1 MSETPVEPLDFES
14 EVHELELR
22 IAAIHQDSR
31 GASAA
36 ELLGKSRELVKE
48 RDSKLKQ
55 LYGKLDAWQTCR
67 VARHPQRPQAAD
79 YLREGL
85 RDFVSLHGD
94 RMYGDDPAVIG
105 GLARLDG
112 RDIIAI
118 AQHKGSSTE
127 ERIAHNFG
135 MPMPEGYRKAL
146 RLARLAAKFGLPVVT
161 FIDTPGAYPGIEAE
175 ERGQAQ
181 AIGSCLLEMAVLETP
196 IVAIVIGEGGSGGAL
211 ALGVADEV
219 MMLEHSIYSV
229 ISPEGCASILWRSAE
244 RAADAASALNLT
256 ARQLHKLGLIDT
268 VLAEPVGGAHRD
280 RDGTIATVTKAAA
293 AALAKLAKIDLQ
305 AIVKRRA
312 ERARAYG
319 KFNGG

>member
-1 MSETPVEPLDFES
+1 MSGTPVEPLDFES
-14 EVHELELR
+14 EVHEIELR
-22 IAAIHQDSR
+22 IAAVHQDSR
-31 GASAA
+31 GSSAA
-36 ELLGKSRELVKE
+36 ELLGKSRELEKE
-48 RDSKLKQ
+48 RDRKLKQ
-55 LYGKLDAWQTCR
+55 LYGKLNAWQVCR
-67 VARHPQRPQAAD
+67 VARHPQRPQACD
-79 YLREGL
+79 YLNTGL
-85 RDFVSLHGD
+85 SDFVSLHGD

-105 GLARLDG
+105 GLARLAG
-112 RDIIAI
+112 CDIMAI

-135 MPMPEGYRKAL
+135 MPMPEGYRKAV

-181 AIGSCLLEMAVLETP
+181 AIGNCLLEMAALETP

-244 RAADAASALNLT
+244 RAADAASALRLT
-256 ARQLHKLGLIDT
+256 ARQLHKFGLIDT
-268 VLAEPVGGAHRD
+268 VLPEPIGGAHRD
-280 RDGTIATVTKAAA
+280 RAGAVETVCKAAA
-293 AALAKLAKIDLQ
+293 AALARLAKIDLQ

-319 KFNGG
+319 RFDGS

>member
-1 MSETPVEPLDFES
+1 MSQGPVEPLDFEG
-14 EVHELELR
+14 EIHEIEQR

-36 ELLGKSRELVKE
+36 DLLEKSRQLEKE
-48 RDSKLKQ
+48 RNKKLKQ
-55 LYGKLDAWQTCR
+55 LYGKLDAWQTCK
-67 VARHPQRPQAAD
+67 VARHPQRPQAYD
-79 YLREGL
+79 YLQSGL
-85 RDFVSLHGD
+85 IDFTSLHGD

-105 GLARLDG
+105 GLAKLEG
-112 RDIIAI
+112 RDIMAI

-127 ERIAHNFG
+127 DRIAHNFG

-146 RLARLAAKFGLPVVT
+146 RLAKLAAKFGLPVVT

-181 AIGSCLLEMAVLETP
+181 AIGNCLLEMASLQTP
-196 IVAIVIGEGGSGGAL
+196 IIAVVIGEGGSGGAL

-244 RAADAASALNLT
+244 HAADAAGALNLT
-256 ARQLHKLGLIDT
+256 SRKLHKLDLIDT
-268 VLAEPVGGAHRD
+268 IIPEPVGGAHRD
-280 RDGTIATVTKAAA
+280 RTGTIETVCKAVSS
-293 AALAKLAKIDLQ
+293 ALERLEGIDLQ
-305 AIVKRRA
+305 AIVQRRSF
-312 ERARAYG
+312 RARSYG
-319 KFNGG
+319 KFDGG

>member
-1 MSETPVEPLDFES
+1 MSETPVAPLDFEA
-14 EVHELELR
+14 EVHEIELR

-31 GASAA
+31 DSSPA
-36 ELLGKSRELVKE
+36 ELLGKSRELIKE
-48 RDSKLKQ
+48 RDRKLKQ
-55 LYGKLDAWQTCR
+55 LYAKLDAWQTCK

-79 YLREGL
+79 YLHEGL
-85 RDFVSLHGD
+85 DDFIGMHGD

-105 GLARLDG
+105 GLAQLQG
-112 RDIIAI
+112 RSIMAI

-127 ERIAHNFG
+127 DRIAHNFG

-146 RLARLAAKFGLPVVT
+146 RLAKLAAKFRLPVVT

-181 AIGSCLLEMAVLETP
+181 AIGNCLLEMAVLETP
-196 IVAIVIGEGGSGGAL
+196 IIAIVIGEGGSGGAL

-244 RAADAASALNLT
+244 RAADAAAALNLT
-256 ARQLHKLGLIDT
+256 AGKLKKLDLIDT
-268 VLAEPVGGAHRD
+268 IIAEPIGGAHRD
-280 RDGTIATVTKAAA
+280 RTGTIGAVCKAAA
-293 AALAKLAKIDLQ
+293 ATLDRLAGIDLQ
-305 AIVKRRA
+305 AIVQRRA
-312 ERARAYG
+312 ARARNYG
-319 KFNGG
+319 KFDGG

>member
-1 MSETPVEPLDFES
+1 MSAKPVEPLDFEG
-14 EVHELELR
+14 EVHDIELR
-22 IAAIHQDSR
+22 IAAIHRDSR
-31 GASAA
+31 GDSAA
-36 ELLGKSRELVKE
+36 ELLGKSRALEKE
-48 RDSKLKQ
+48 RDRMLRQ
-55 LYGKLDAWQTCR
+55 LYGKLDAWQTCK
-67 VARHPQRPQAAD
+67 VARHPRRPQARD
-79 YLREGL
+79 YLQQGL
-85 RDFVSLHGD
+85 SDFVALHGD

-105 GLARLDG
+105 GLARLAG
-112 RDIIAI
+112 RDIVVI

-127 ERIAHNFG
+127 DRIAHNFG

-244 RAADAASALNLT
+244 HAAAAAAALNLT
-256 ARQLHKLGLIDT
+256 ARRLLKLGLIDT
-268 VLAEPVGGAHRD
+268 IVSEPVGGAHRD
-280 RDGTIATVTKAAA
+280 PGMAIEAVCKAAA
-293 AALAKLAKIDLQ
+293 AALERLAEIDLQ
-305 AIVKRRA
+305 AIVQRRSV
-312 ERARAYG
+312 RARDYG
-319 KFNGG
+319 KFDGV